1 MVRGARDY
9 TFDVNLRLKDAGVIG
24 SSAAAQ
30 VGGSNKII
38 DLGDGR
44 FDGRVFLNVTALEVA
59 SGDENYRIHIQLSSE
74 SGFASDIVEA
84 ASLELGD
91 ATTLIGDI
99 DSILG
104 EYELGF
110 TNEVAGV
117 TRQFVRAYTEV
128 TGTVATGIGYTANI
142 AKKA

>member
-9 TFDVNLRLKDAGVIG
+9 TFDVDLRLKDAGVIG